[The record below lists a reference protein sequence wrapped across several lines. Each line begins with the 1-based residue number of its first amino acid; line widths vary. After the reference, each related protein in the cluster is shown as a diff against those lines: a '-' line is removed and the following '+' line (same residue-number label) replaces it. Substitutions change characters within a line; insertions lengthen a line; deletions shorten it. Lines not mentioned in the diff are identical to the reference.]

1 MNSYYKI
8 LKKPLFL
15 IFILILRYNKSC
27 SSDRNGGSRLIGKY
41 TKSLLLENKESYLIP
56 AENVATVLYS
66 HPLEHALLVLS
77 KVGYSKIPVLD
88 SSDHLVGL
96 ISLANIVDRMM
107 DLDGFNSEI
116 LDGLSVADVM
126 EVDVASLRQEDDLE
140 DALHLLVDASFLPIV
155 DEDNVFGGIITRKE
169 VLKSVNHLVHEVER
183 RYEFVA
189 REKEVNEKL
198 NN

>member
-8 LKKPLFL
+8 LKKALFL
-15 IFILILRYNKSC
+15 FFTFFLRYNENC

-41 TKSLLLENKESYLIP
+41 TKSLLLENKESFMIP

-88 SSDHLVGL
+88 SSDCLVGL
-96 ISLANIVDRMM
+96 ISLADIVDKMM
-107 DLDGFNSEI
+107 GIDGFNSNI
-116 LDGLSVADVM
+116 FDGLSVSDVM
-126 EVDVASLRQEDDLE
+126 EVNVAALKQEDDLE

-155 DEDNVFGGIITRKE
+155 DEDNTFEGIITRKE

-183 RYEFVA
+183 RYELIP
-189 REKEVNEKL
+189 RVNEIKEEL
-198 NN
+198 NI

>member
-1 MNSYYKI
+1 M
-8 LKKPLFL
+8 
-15 IFILILRYNKSC
+15 
-27 SSDRNGGSRLIGKY
+27 IGKY